1 MEKNEALEYVNIF
14 LNKRNSGK
22 LSIDQKDYEFII
34 NWIYY
39 KKQVR
44 VSMDQI
50 NYSIQKNIFNLD
62 NILSSMV
69 NKVCIEFN
77 LSALHDKENKIIK
90 FI

>member
-1 MEKNEALEYVNIF
+1 MKREEAVEYVNSF

-22 LSIDQKDYEFII
+22 LSVDQKDYEFII

-44 VSMDQI
+44 VGMDQV

-69 NKVCIEFN
+69 DKVCREFE
-77 LSALHDKENKIIK
+77 LTSLHNKENKIIK

>member
-1 MEKNEALEYVNIF
+1 MKREEAVEYVNSF

-22 LSIDQKDYEFII
+22 LLVDQKDYEFII

-44 VSMDQI
+44 VGMDQV

-69 NKVCIEFN
+69 DKVCREFE
-77 LSALHDKENKIIK
+77 LTSLHNKENKIIK

>member
-1 MEKNEALEYVNIF
+1 MKREEAVEYVNSF

-22 LSIDQKDYEFII
+22 LSIGQKDYEFII

-39 KKQVR
+39 NKQVR
-44 VSMDQI
+44 VGMNQV

-69 NKVCIEFN
+69 GKVCQEFELTS
-77 LSALHDKENKIIK
+77 LSNKENKIIK